1 MDDFSHRFHKVFDL
15 LCWDDN
21 VEREREKEEGEVCM
35 EKEGES
41 LIFLGGQVLREFSFH
56 SLFHFALPFSPL
68 ASFSF

>member
-1 MDDFSHRFHKVFDL
+1 MY
-15 LCWDDN
+15 
-21 VEREREKEEGEVCM
+21 M